1 VRRGALVEVDE
12 LVDLAAAEPVAVLR
26 QSLEAIPGVAVCEHE
41 RVDVHQVNT
50 SQAGVAFAVWRR
62 W

>member
-1 VRRGALVEVDE
+1 
-12 LVDLAAAEPVAVLR
+12 VAVLR
-26 QSLEAIPGVAVCEHE
+26 QSLEAIPGVAMREHE

-62 W
+62 S